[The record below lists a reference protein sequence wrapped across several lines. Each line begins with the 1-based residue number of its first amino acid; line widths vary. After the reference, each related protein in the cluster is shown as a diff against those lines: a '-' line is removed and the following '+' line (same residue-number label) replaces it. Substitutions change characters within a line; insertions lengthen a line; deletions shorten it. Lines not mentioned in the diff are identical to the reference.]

1 MNTIKKT
8 LLLSLI
14 AVFGLITIP
23 NLASAQTSEMSK
35 EEKKEIKSAEKLV
48 KAKIDLGKKL
58 EKLQKEEAKLV
69 KTQTKFEKDN
79 AAGKLSPNDVEKIT
93 KQKKSIEGLKKDI
106 EKLEKYIRENEDGI

>member
-1 MNTIKKT
+1 
-8 LLLSLI
+8 
-14 AVFGLITIP
+14 
-23 NLASAQTSEMSK
+23 
-35 EEKKEIKSAEKLV
+35 
-48 KAKIDLGKKL
+48 LGKKL

-93 KQKKSIEGLKKDI
+93 KKISKQKKSIEGLKKDI